1 MTIYTNTN
9 KVAESLFSLVD
20 VNVEVE
26 PFRKWPT
33 CRDVFIFDERIQD
46 LISDYN
52 QVLHENTVLRMRPDW
67 GGFHGIMDKNFS
79 TSVFSKQWY
88 RVWFYSGHV
97 YSDSTPDATGSLV
110 QTIPFSFR
118 TRNTPGVI
126 NKPWRMHWNFL
137 SLEQSCQPVWFK
149 IAW

>member
-33 CRDVFIFDERIQD
+33 CRDVFIVDERFED

-52 QVLHENTVLRMRPDW
+52 QVLHENTSPSDETRLGRFSW
-67 GGFHGIMDKNFS
+67 NNGQKLFHI
-79 TSVFSKQWY
+79 
-88 RVWFYSGHV
+88 RVQ
-97 YSDSTPDATGSLV
+97 
-110 QTIPFSFR
+110 QTM
-118 TRNTPGVI
+118 V
-126 NKPWRMHWNFL
+126 
-137 SLEQSCQPVWFK
+137 
-149 IAW
+149 